1 MPQKDPGTERTVRF
15 VGFFASTLPADREG
29 ESLLFLEA
37 LMSWLLSFLGALPA
51 IDKTVRSR
59 ACQLL
64 AQIVNALPLDAAL
77 DEVSP
82 GAES

>member
-1 MPQKDPGTERTVRF
+1 MLQKDPGVERTVRF
-15 VGFFASTLPADREG
+15 VGYFASTSPPDRED

-37 LMSWLLSFLGALPA
+37 LMGWLLSMVGALPA
-51 IDKTVRSR
+51 TDKTVRSR

-64 AQIVNALPLDAAL
+64 AQIVNALPLDADL

-82 GAES
+82 RAQP